1 MRRLVSSVLTLTFV
15 IFAVPVF
22 LFFSAGDSHAQGCEI
37 TVEKVAPGAEG
48 QEFEFN
54 GVVEGGE
61 TFSFSV
67 IAGDTASGSA
77 STLPAVIT
85 EVPVSGWRF
94 GGIECLPGGG
104 VEILEVL
111 EDGWVEQCVNPQA
124 ETFCTIT
131 NVRDVNIPTLSEWGM
146 IAAAAGLVMVGV
158 FFAVRQRL
166 RASEQSDA
174 QG

>member
-1 MRRLVSSVLTLTFV
+1 MRNLLQPVLTLAFV
-15 IFAVPVF
+15 MFAVPIVS
-22 LFFSAGDSHAQGCEI
+22 LFSAGDSHAQGCLI

-48 QEFEFN
+48 QEFQFN
-54 GVVEGGE
+54 GVVEDGAVFAFFVTAGG
-61 TFSFSV
+61 
-67 IAGDTASGSA
+67 TASGSA

-104 VEILEVL
+104 VQILEVL

-124 ETFCTIT
+124 ETFCTVT
-131 NVRDVNIPTLSEWGM
+131 NVKDVNIPTLSQWGM

-158 FFAVRQRL
+158 FFAVKRL
-166 RASEQSDA
+166 RASKQSDA
-174 QG
+174 IG